1 MMGLLYAPDADV
13 NATGAAERQA
23 AHRQW
28 EEGFFRA
35 TAEIAIEA
43 GAQAPLQG
51 WGAPVIACF
60 RALQAEKIRA
70 DNDAHI
76 EYDHAVHFD
85 MTADDSDADC
95 VAKNNPELENMFEFA
110 ATVSSYRPEQRYTSV
125 SDEPEKQDSSRSSYQ
140 PEHKCTS
147 TFDEPEKQDSS
158 RFSYQPSGDNNPLAQ
173 GSQAVYLV
181 SQASVLRTFPE
192 WGEQAE
198 VLYHLVVDN
207 GIGICS
213 SGLAGGHA
221 DTSLDSVQ
229 NPCILTTPLM
239 LDTG

>member
-1 MMGLLYAPDADV
+1 MGLLYAPDADV

-60 RALQAEKIRA
+60 RALQAEKIRT

-95 VAKNNPELENMFEFA
+95 VAKNNPELEDMFEFA

-125 SDEPEKQDSSRSSYQ
+125 SDEAEKQDSSRSSYQ
-140 PEHKCTS
+140 PEQKCTS

-158 RFSYQPSGDNNPLAQ
+158 GFSYQPSGDNNPLAQ
-173 GSQAVYLV
+173 GSQAESLV